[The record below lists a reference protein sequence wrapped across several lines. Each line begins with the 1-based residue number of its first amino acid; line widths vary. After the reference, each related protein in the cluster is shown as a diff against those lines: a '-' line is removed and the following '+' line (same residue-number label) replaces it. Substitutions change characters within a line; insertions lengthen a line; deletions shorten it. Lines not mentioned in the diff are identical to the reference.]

1 MLQAVLVWAGAV
13 LAIGLLLV
21 MALGPVIVE
30 IDSWWFERRHN
41 RRRAKAAARD
51 AAARNAAAR
60 VAANDVARRSEA
72 PMAHRVAHPVG

>member
-41 RRRAKAAARD
+41 RRRA
-51 AAARNAAAR
+51 AR
-60 VAANDVARRSEA
+60 VATKSAKKVATRKSEV
-72 PMAHRVAHPVG
+72 PVAHRVAHPVG

>member
-30 IDSWWFERRHN
+30 LDSWWFERRHN
-41 RRRAKAAARD
+41 KKAAKKKAR
-51 AAARNAAAR
+51 A
-60 VAANDVARRSEA
+60 SEA
-72 PMAHRVAHPVG
+72 PVAHRVAHPVG

>member
-30 IDSWWFERRHN
+30 LDSWWFERRHN
-41 RRRAKAAARD
+41 RRRSAAAKRT
-51 AAARNAAAR
+51 RE
-60 VAANDVARRSEA
+60 VPV
-72 PMAHRVAHPVG
+72 AHRVAHPVG